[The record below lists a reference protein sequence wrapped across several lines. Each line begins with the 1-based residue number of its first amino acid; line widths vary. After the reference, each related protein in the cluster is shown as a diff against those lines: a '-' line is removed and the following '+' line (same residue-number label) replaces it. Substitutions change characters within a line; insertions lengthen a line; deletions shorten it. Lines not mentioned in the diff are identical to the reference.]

1 MRGVKWG
8 YRLQTKL
15 RAMVTLWSKLFPHN
29 RWELTTC
36 RSSFCGS
43 PIGAGG
49 IRSFSSRCIA
59 FCSSYCIAGAPFVPR
74 CRAEYKPFWGTHK
87 AALELAGRLQ
97 NARMRETPLRWCL
110 IRTPCRDPST
120 TRPLIPRGK
129 PALVA
134 QKYPGCKKMQRA
146 SARKKRPVPQH
157 RQGRTRRASMEM
169 TGSRR
174 SRRRGGG
181 AFAWAILSDGG

>member
-36 RSSFCGS
+36 R
-43 PIGAGG
+43 
-49 IRSFSSRCIA
+49 
-59 FCSSYCIAGAPFVPR
+59 SSYCIAGAPFVPR